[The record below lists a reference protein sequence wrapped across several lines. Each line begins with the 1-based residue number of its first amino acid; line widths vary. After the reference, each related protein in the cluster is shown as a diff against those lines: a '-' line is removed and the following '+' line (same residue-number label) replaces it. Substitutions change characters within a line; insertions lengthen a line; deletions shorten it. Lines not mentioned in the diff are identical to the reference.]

1 MDLLKP
7 IYVKRWLSET
17 NHITYVFD
25 ANKANTY
32 KSSYKV
38 INEYIFQDNNYED
51 AFNKIVYYILQKD
64 KDIELPFYFWDKDNL
79 LYDIDEIKW
88 SGYDVNPFKSKD
100 RSSESLKEP
109 INLSNK
115 YGLLKKTEFNL
126 VFYSDFKYD
135 IKYYFDKAIKKPDF
149 NKYVKELIK
158 NEDILVS
165 LYNKE
170 VKYANLS
177 LEEYNDVTFK
187 TSLNDVDE
195 LILLFDKLETN
206 EKMQIIQLVNNN
218 NAIYK
223 LFKEHTYTNEK
234 ELSFIFNITNQKE
247 ELLNIFY
254 KGKTSKIS
262 ISENDAIINFKYP
275 IDNGNKIEQ
284 IIKDKK
290 ELTDYIGKYITTKT
304 DFIEND
310 INLRVKFMVDNIEFP
325 TLIKKIG
332 TFSNIFEAI
341 IFKNEKKKNSGYYA
355 YKRVNDILN
364 NKFDVT
370 SYIKSRIIVG
380 VSEDDIVKEL
390 MAFGYTKTECVALV
404 KQELKIIGDIGFNN
418 LDKNPNIID
427 GTYIVVKKSGSG
439 FEIDIKNCKSYYE
452 LDNIKF
458 WLTKIIEQTRIIQKK
473 PVVFVPKK
481 EKTPEPQPK
490 KSSSKS
496 SDENLVEDD
505 MDFDDFSK
513 FQGGVKKVE
522 FKNYLINRLRNA
534 DKELYKDNN
543 KSRKCQKE
551 HQPVVLSKEEL
562 DEIKA
567 KGYNKYFDNIIEYG
581 SNPDIKNYYTCP
593 RLWCPVSKIPLD
605 ESQENPKCPG
615 DNEEPMKLNEDM
627 KNSNKPRYAYLIKN
641 INLPCCGKKKPK
653 ENDKPKTPIK
663 PSKKSDKLNK
673 FDKLD
678 KAKSDEK
685 SIKLFKS
692 DDDDKNYIMNKIPL
706 PYNNRYGDIAKEL
719 YKILKPYNSEEY
731 NKKCLS
737 PNNINKKECILRK
750 SLINQNDIPAKYD
763 NIINVVAFS
772 LGKTKE
778 EFIKEITE
786 KLDLITFLS
795 LDNGNV
801 CKDFVDLEPIIAED
815 NVELYNDFLKFNK
828 KFKRSL
834 LDVPDVSDNT
844 NESNYKKSRYLFIY
858 KSYLKFIKYLSADN
872 YPFDKTI
879 KYLNSLVAII
889 YKKLIVLWDIEKI
902 DQNIQVN
909 MICPYYTRFID
920 LYSYL
925 DKSPKF
931 IMIIKEN
938 NYYEPLVSKSIT
950 MKVDKKL
957 FNLEEYKIVKD
968 ILINCTK
975 KNNFEDYNIE
985 LFTNKDNIAAL
996 NKLLK
1001 EESEL
1006 FTFESVIINTDYTIN
1021 KIILKN
1027 NTLLKFNPQSIIIL
1041 PLLIS
1046 EYKIKNVIFYDDIVD
1061 KEFNIKIVKDTYDKF
1076 NKGFESIKELGFSID
1091 IGETFLDT
1099 KELIRTKLKIAD
1111 EKYET
1116 TTNNIILPFNDKN
1129 TYNSYI
1135 KINDKKIKKIEKL
1148 RLQVKN
1154 KLLGSKFTDEYYNS
1168 LCKKSR
1174 RKVIKKVLSEFK
1186 SSSFD
1191 KQDIRDIQ
1199 IIIEEIPLSSRKHIK
1214 NWYKK
1219 SLLYSKYNY
1228 INELSNKV
1236 KDIGKELLF
1245 TQYTVSDKIP
1255 HAILKYHEA
1264 LPNNISNIEE
1274 NIDYYKL
1281 LKDINEV
1288 DNKLPEIFNGDENV
1302 LSSKW
1307 TKYKKKVWY
1316 KLRYIKNT
1324 YKETYIKGL
1333 FDYLTIKI
1341 NTNLL
1346 SYNDIIKKSNEYYL
1360 DVFNKDNYDKN
1371 KKSRIRKLF
1380 KDPHFYQNY
1389 VKEMNSINKTKKSFK
1404 TLSIFYETYFNKS
1417 SYEEREKIINNIIKN
1432 SLIKYP
1438 GDIDIYNIAKLLN
1451 ISILVIHN
1459 RTEYGKGVKVEK
1471 RAGDKDLNIT
1481 ISVYK
1486 ADDNIDQ
1493 RPLIILYR
1501 KVEKTNISYFII
1513 KNTEITE
1520 TFYME
1525 LQDAPEDIKNK
1536 ILDSSKSSD
1545 MSSSTSTTSI

>member
-25 ANKANTY
+25 ANKTNTY
-32 KSSYKV
+32 KSSYTV

-64 KDIELPFYFWDKDNL
+64 KDIDLPFYFWDKDNL
-79 LYDIDEIKW
+79 LYDIEEIKW

-100 RSSESLKEP
+100 RNSESLKEP

-115 YGLLKKTEFNL
+115 YGLLKKTELNL

-135 IKYYFDKAIKKPDF
+135 IKYYYDKAIKKTDF
-149 NKYVKELIK
+149 TKNVKELIK
-158 NEDILVS
+158 NEDFLIN
-165 LYNKE
+165 LYKKE
-170 VKYANLS
+170 VKYARLS
-177 LEEYNDVTFK
+177 LEEYYDVSFK
-187 TSLNDVDE
+187 TGLNDVDA

-206 EKMQIIQLVNNN
+206 EKMQIIQLVNNK

-234 ELSFIFNITNQKE
+234 ELSFIFNIINQKE

-262 ISENDAIINFKYP
+262 ISENDVIINFKYP

-290 ELTDYIGKYITTKT
+290 ELTDYIEKYITTKT
-304 DFIEND
+304 EFIENN

-332 TFSNIFEAI
+332 TYSNIFEAI
-341 IFKNEKKKNSGYYA
+341 IFKNEKKKNSGYYS
-355 YKRVNDILN
+355 YKRVNNILN

-390 MAFGYTKTECVALV
+390 MAFGYAKTESVALV
-404 KQELKIIGDIGFNN
+404 KQELQLIGDIGFNN
-418 LDKNPNIID
+418 LDKNPNIIE

-439 FEIDIKNCKSYYE
+439 FEIDIINCKSYYE

-458 WLTKIIEQTRIIQKK
+458 WLTKIIEQTRVIEKK
-473 PVVFVPKK
+473 PVVVPKK

-496 SDENLVEDD
+496 SDENLVDD
-505 MDFDDFSK
+505 DIDFDDFSK

-534 DKELYKDNN
+534 DKELYQDNN
-543 KSRKCQKE
+543 KSRKCQRE

-562 DEIKA
+562 DEIKV
-567 KGYNKYFDNIIEYG
+567 KGYDKYFDNIIEYG
-581 SNPDIKNYYTCP
+581 SNPDKKNYYTCP

-605 ESQENPKCPG
+605 ESEENPKCPG
-615 DNEEPMKLNEDM
+615 DNEEPMNLNEDM
-627 KNSNKPRYAYLIKN
+627 KNINNPRYAYLIKN

-653 ENDKPKTPIK
+653 DYDKLNTPIK
-663 PSKKSDKLNK
+663 PLKKSDKP
-673 FDKLD
+673 D

-685 SIKLFKS
+685 SIKLS
-692 DDDDKNYIMNKIPL
+692 QLDDDEKNYIMNKIPL
-706 PYNNRYGDIAKEL
+706 PYKGRYGDIAKEL
-719 YKILKPYNSEEY
+719 YKILKPDNSEEY
-731 NKKCLS
+731 SKQCLS
-737 PNNINKKECILRK
+737 PNNINKRECILRK
-750 SLINQNDIPAKYD
+750 SLINQKDIPAKYD

-778 EFIKEITE
+778 DFINEIKE

-815 NVELYNDFLKFNK
+815 NVELYNDFIKFNK
-828 KFKRSL
+828 KFKKSL
-834 LDVPDVSDNT
+834 FDIPDASDNT
-844 NESNYKKSRYLFIY
+844 DNSNYKKSRYLYIY

-902 DQNIQVN
+902 DQNVQVN

-920 LYSYL
+920 LYPYL

-950 MKVDKKL
+950 MKSDKKL
-957 FNLEEYKIVKD
+957 FNLEEYKVVKD

-975 KNNFEDYNIE
+975 KNNFEDYDIG

-1061 KEFNIKIVKDTYDKF
+1061 VEFNIKIVKDTYDKF
-1076 NKGFESIKELGFSID
+1076 SKGFESIKELGFSID
-1091 IGETFLDT
+1091 IGETVLNT
-1099 KELIRTKLKIAD
+1099 KELLRTKLKIVD

-1116 TTNNIILPFNDKN
+1116 ITSNIILPFNNKN
-1129 TYNSYI
+1129 AYYSYVEL
-1135 KINDKKIKKIEKL
+1135 NEKKIKKLDKL

-1154 KLLGSKFTDEYYNS
+1154 KLLGSKFTDEFYNS

-1174 RKVIKKVLSEFK
+1174 RKIIKTVLSEFK

-1219 SLLYSKYNY
+1219 SLLYSKYDY
-1228 INELSNKV
+1228 INELSNKI
-1236 KDIGKELLF
+1236 KDMGKELLF
-1245 TQYTVSDKIP
+1245 TQYTVSEKIP
-1255 HAILKYHEA
+1255 LTILKYHEA
-1264 LPNNISNIEE
+1264 LPNNISNIED

-1281 LKDINEV
+1281 LNDIKDV
-1288 DNKLPEIFNGDENV
+1288 DNKLPEIFNGDETV
-1302 LSSKW
+1302 LNSKW

-1324 YKETYIKGL
+1324 YKETYIKEL
-1333 FDYLTIKI
+1333 FDYLTIKL

-1346 SYNDIIKKSNEYYL
+1346 SYNDIVEKSNEYYL

-1380 KDPHFYQNY
+1380 KDPHFYQIY

-1404 TLSIFYETYFNKS
+1404 TLSIFYETYFDKS

-1432 SLIKYP
+1432 SLIKYQ
-1438 GDIDIYNIAKLLN
+1438 GDIDIYNISKLLN

-1459 RTEYGKGVKVEK
+1459 RSEYGKGVKIEK

-1481 ISVYK
+1481 TSIFK
-1486 ADDNIDQ
+1486 AYDNIEL
-1493 RPLIILYR
+1493 RPLIMLYR
-1501 KVEKTNISYFII
+1501 RVEKTNISYFII
-1513 KNTEITE
+1513 KNTEIKE
-1520 TFYME
+1520 PFYME

-1536 ILDSSKSSD
+1536 ILYFSKSSDMSD

>member
-1 MDLLKP
+1 MNLLKP

-17 NHITYVFD
+17 NYITYVFD
-25 ANKANTY
+25 TNKTNIY
-32 KSSYKV
+32 KSNYIV

-64 KDIELPFYFWDKDNL
+64 KNIELPFYFWDKDNL
-79 LYDIDEIKW
+79 LYDINNIKW
-88 SGYDVNPFKSKD
+88 SGYNINPFKSRD
-100 RSSESLKEP
+100 RNSESLKEP
-109 INLSNK
+109 INISNK
-115 YGLLKKTEFNL
+115 YGLLKKTELNL
-126 VFYSDFKYD
+126 VFYNDFKYD
-135 IKYYFDKAIKKPDF
+135 IKYYFDKTIKKPDF
-149 NKYVKELIK
+149 IKRVKELIK
-158 NEDILVS
+158 NEEFLVS

-170 VKYANLS
+170 VKYAKLS
-177 LEEYNDVTFK
+177 LEEYNDVSFET
-187 TSLNDVDE
+187 NIDNIE
-195 LILLFDKLETN
+195 NLILLFDKLKTN
-206 EKMQIIQLVNNN
+206 EKMQIIQLINNN

-223 LFKEHTYTNEK
+223 LFKEHTYNNEK
-234 ELSFIFNITNQKE
+234 DLSFIFNIINVKD

-262 ISENDAIINFKYP
+262 ISENNAIINFKYP
-275 IDNGNKIEQ
+275 IDNGNKIDS

-290 ELTDYIGKYITTKT
+290 DFTDYISKYITLKT
-304 DFIEND
+304 DFIETD
-310 INLRVKFMVDNIEFP
+310 INIRLKFMIDNIEFP

-332 TFSNIFEAI
+332 TYSNIFEAI

-355 YKRVNDILN
+355 YKRVNNILN
-364 NKFDVT
+364 NKFNVT

-390 MAFGYTKTECVALV
+390 IIFGYTKTESVSLI
-404 KQELKIIGDIGFNN
+404 KQELQIIGDIGFNN
-418 LDKNPNIID
+418 LDKNPNIIE

-439 FEIDIKNCKSYYE
+439 FEIDIKNCKSFYE
-452 LDNIKF
+452 LNNIKF
-458 WLTKIIEQTRIIQKK
+458 WLTKIIEQTRVIEKK
-473 PVVFVPKK
+473 PVIVAIK
-481 EKTPEPQPK
+481 EHTPEPQQK
-490 KSSSKS
+490 KSTSKS
-496 SDENLVEDD
+496 SDENLIDDD

-513 FQGGVKKVE
+513 FQGGVKKLE

-534 DKELYKDNN
+534 DKELYQDNN
-543 KSRKCQKE
+543 KSRKCQRE

-562 DEIKA
+562 DEIKD
-567 KGYNKYFDNIIEYG
+567 KDYNKYFDNIIEYG
-581 SNPDIKNYYTCP
+581 SNQNIKNYYTCP

-605 ESQENPKCPG
+605 ESEENPKCPG

-641 INLPCCGKKKPK
+641 INLPCCGKKKPIDEIK
-653 ENDKPKTPIK
+653 SNNTIK
-663 PSKKSDKLNK
+663 PSKK
-673 FDKLD
+673 LD
-678 KAKSDEK
+678 KSVSYEN
-685 SIKLFKS
+685 SMKLSNF
-692 DDDDKNYIMNKIPL
+692 DNDDKNYIMNKIPI
-706 PYNNRYGDIAKEL
+706 PYKGRYGDIAKEL
-719 YKILKPYNSEEY
+719 YKILKPNYNNEY
-731 NKKCLS
+731 NKQCLS
-737 PNNINKKECILRK
+737 PNNINKRECILRK
-750 SLINQNDIPAKYD
+750 SLINQKDIPDKYD

-772 LGKTKE
+772 LGRTKE
-778 EFIKEITE
+778 EFIKDITE

-815 NVELYNDFLKFNK
+815 NIQLYNEFLKFNK
-828 KFKRSL
+828 KFNKSL
-834 LDVPDVSDNT
+834 LDVPDASDNT
-844 NESNYKKSRYLFIY
+844 KVDNYKKSRYLYIY

-902 DQNIQVN
+902 DKNIQVN
-909 MICPYYTRFID
+909 MLCPYYTRFID

-950 MKVDKKL
+950 MKADKKD

-968 ILINCTK
+968 ILLNCTK
-975 KNNFEDYNIE
+975 KNNFEDYDIG
-985 LFTNKDNIAAL
+985 LFTNKNNINVL

-1006 FTFESVIINTDYTIN
+1006 FTFESAIINTDYTIN

-1046 EYKIKNVIFYDDIVD
+1046 EYKINNVIFYDDIID
-1061 KEFNIKIVKDTYDKF
+1061 KEFNIKIVKDIYNKF

-1091 IGETFLDT
+1091 IGEIVFDT

-1116 TTNNIILPFNDKN
+1116 FTSNIILPFNNKN
-1129 TYNSYI
+1129 AYYSYI
-1135 KINDKKIKKIEKL
+1135 ESNDIKIKKIEKL
-1148 RLQVKN
+1148 RLLIKN
-1154 KLLGSKFTDEYYNS
+1154 KLLDSKFTDQFYNS

-1174 RKVIKKVLSEFK
+1174 KKVIKTLLSEFK
-1186 SSSFD
+1186 SSSYD
-1191 KQDIRDIQ
+1191 MEDIKDIQ
-1199 IIIEEIPLSSRKHIK
+1199 IIIEEIPLSSRKNIK
-1214 NWYKK
+1214 NWYIK
-1219 SLLYSKYNY
+1219 SLLFSKYDY
-1228 INELSNKV
+1228 VNELSNKI
-1236 KDIGKELLF
+1236 KDLGNELLF
-1245 TQYTVSDKIP
+1245 TQYTVSNKIP
-1255 HAILKYHEA
+1255 LAILKYHEA

-1281 LKDINEV
+1281 QKDIKDV
-1288 DNKLPEIFNGDENV
+1288 DIKLPEIFNGEETALN
-1302 LSSKW
+1302 SKW
-1307 TKYKKKVWY
+1307 TKYKKKIWY

-1324 YKETYIKGL
+1324 YNETYIKGL
-1333 FDYLTIKI
+1333 FEYLTIKL

-1346 SYNDIIKKSNEYYL
+1346 SYNEIQEKSNKYYL

-1371 KKSRIRKLF
+1371 KNSRIKRLF
-1380 KDPHFYQNY
+1380 KDTHFYQIY
-1389 VKEMNSINKTKKSFK
+1389 LKELNKINKTKKSFK
-1404 TLSIFYETYFNKS
+1404 TLSIFFQTYFNKS
-1417 SYEEREKIINNIIKN
+1417 SYEERSNIINNIIKN
-1432 SLIKYP
+1432 NLIKYQ

-1451 ISILVIHN
+1451 ISIFIIHN
-1459 RTEYGKGVKVEK
+1459 RSEYGKGVNVEK

-1481 ISVYK
+1481 TSIYK
-1486 ADDNIDQ
+1486 ADNNIEK

-1513 KNTEITE
+1513 KNTETIE
-1520 TFYME
+1520 PFYME
-1525 LQDAPEDIKNK
+1525 LQDAPDDIKNK
-1536 ILDSSKSSD
+1536 ILASFNLSD
-1545 MSSSTSTTSI
+1545 MSSTSTTSI